1 MNTSFRSSTIAAA
14 IALAASLN
22 TGHVAAA
29 TTAYSNQATFAAA
42 TGGVTVETFEGFA
55 LGTATSIASLGVTSI
70 SGKDVNGTSVGQ
82 FVSSSAALPFPMFVP
97 PLPSGTHY
105 LSNQLNGPSF
115 ATGSIDFSFGSAIT
129 AIGAFVA
136 DSSPLA
142 GFSIEV
148 FSGATSV
155 GLITVGSRTL
165 PDSFVGITSTVA
177 FDRAR
182 FFGVSTSDSWGLDN
196 LQIGAAAAVPEPG
209 TYALMLAGLAVGG
222 LLARR
227 RKA

>member
-1 MNTSFRSSTIAAA
+1 MNTSFRSSPVAVA
-14 IALAASLN
+14 IALAAALAVGN
-22 TGHVAAA
+22 ADAA

-42 TGGVTVETFEGFA
+42 AGGVTVETFEGFS
-55 LGTATSIASLGVTSI
+55 LGAATTIASLGVTSM
-70 SGKDVNGTSVGQ
+70 SGKDFAGTSVGQ
-82 FVSSSAALPFPMFVP
+82 FVSSSAALPFPMFTP
-97 PLPSGTHY
+97 PLPSGTNY

-115 ATGSIDFSFGSAIT
+115 ATGSIDFTFGSSIT
-129 AIGAFVA
+129 AIGAFIA
-136 DSSPLA
+136 DSSPLG

-182 FFGVSTSDSWGLDN
+182 FFSVSTADSWGLDN

-209 TYALMLAGLAVGG
+209 TYALMLAGLGVGG

-227 RKA
+227 RRV